1 MLEFLLN
8 ADTKLFLLI
17 NGWHTPFFDLLMTYI
32 SAKLFWL
39 PLYLLLLYLM
49 IREYGK
55 KSLILLLFVAA
66 VLVLTD
72 QVSVHLFKNV
82 FQRLRPCHDESLSAL
97 VHIVNNH
104 CGGKY
109 SFVSSHAT
117 NVFGIVAFMYGLLG
131 KRYKWLIWV
140 LLVWGVL
147 VMYSRVYLGVHYPG
161 DVLAGAVVG
170 MIIGSLVLLMYQYAD
185 KKWFR
190 SWSKTDAGSI

>member
-1 MLEFLLN
+1 MLESLLN
-8 ADTKLFLLI
+8 ADTQLFLLI
-17 NGWHTPFFDLLMTYI
+17 NGWHSPFFDTVMTYI
-32 SAKLFWL
+32 SAKFFWL
-39 PLYLLLLYLM
+39 PLYLLFLWLI

-55 KSLILLLFVAA
+55 KTLILLLFIAA

-131 KRYKWLIWV
+131 ERYKWLRWV
-140 LLVWGVL
+140 LLAWGLL

-161 DVLAGAVVG
+161 DVLAGALVGTVIG
-170 MIIGSLVLLMYQYAD
+170 MIVLWTYRFTDQ
-185 KKWFR
+185 KWLQ
-190 SWSKTDAGSI
+190 SGP

>member
-8 ADTKLFLLI
+8 TDTRLFLLI
-17 NGWHTPFFDLLMTYI
+17 NGWHSPFFDVLMTFI

-39 PLYLLLLYLM
+39 PLYLLLLWLI

-55 KSLILLLFVAA
+55 KTWILLLFITA

-82 FQRLRPCHDESLSAL
+82 FQRLRPCHDPGLSTL

-117 NVFGIVAFMYGLLG
+117 NVFGIVAFTYGLLG
-131 KRYKWLIWV
+131 KRYKWLVWI

-147 VMYSRVYLGVHYPG
+147 VMFSRVYLGVHYPG

-170 MIIGSLVLLMYQYAD
+170 MIIGSLLLSAYRYAD

-190 SWSKTDAGSI
+190 SRSEANTESK

>member
-1 MLEFLLN
+1 MLESLLN
-8 ADTKLFLLI
+8 ADTQLFLLI
-17 NGWHTPFFDLLMTYI
+17 NGWHSPFFDTVMTYI

-39 PLYLLLLYLM
+39 PLYLLFLWLI

-55 KSLILLLFVAA
+55 KTLILLLFIAA

-131 KRYKWLIWV
+131 KQYKWLRWV
-140 LLVWGVL
+140 LLAWGLL

-161 DVLAGAVVG
+161 DVLAGALVGTVIG
-170 MIIGSLVLLMYQYAD
+170 MIVLWTYRFTDQ
-185 KKWFR
+185 KWLQ
-190 SWSKTDAGSI
+190 SVQ

>member
-17 NGWHTPFFDLLMTYI
+17 NGWHSPFFDILMTYI

-39 PLYLLLLYLM
+39 PLYLLLFWLI
-49 IREYGK
+49 IRDFGK
-55 KSLILLLFVAA
+55 KTFILLLFIAA

-82 FQRLRPCHDESLSAL
+82 FQRLRPCHNESLAAL
-97 VHIVNNH
+97 VHTVNNH

-117 NVFGIVAFMYGLLG
+117 NVFGIVAFMFGLLG
-131 KRYKWLIWV
+131 KRYKWLIWI
-140 LLVWGVL
+140 LLVWGLL

-170 MIIGSLVLLMYQYAD
+170 MIIGSLLLLAYRYAD

-190 SWSKTDAGSI
+190 SWSGADTISE